1 MDFENVRRIVVIKNV
16 ASNYIEEAI
25 FILRSDS
32 KVENNLLKKDKQLYG
47 KFNNDKDYLIKEAQL
62 IINNYI
68 KECEKNGISYS
79 NSNIRNSTIYN
90 KKLLKS
96 RISINTIINIALF
109 SSLAIL
115 LFFMVKMFF

>member
-32 KVENNLLKKDKQLYG
+32 KVENNLLKKDRQLYG
-47 KFNNDKDYLIKEAQL
+47 KLNNDKDYLIKEAQI

-79 NSNIRNSTIYN
+79 NSNIYN

-96 RISINTIINIALF
+96 RLSINTIINIALF

-115 LFFMVKMFF
+115 LFFLVKVFF

>member
-32 KVENNLLKKDKQLYG
+32 KVENNLLKKDRQLYG
-47 KFNNDKDYLIKEAQL
+47 KLNNDKDYLIKEAQI

-79 NSNIRNSTIYN
+79 NSNIHNSTIYN

-96 RISINTIINIALF
+96 RLSINTIINIALF

-115 LFFMVKMFF
+115 LFFLVKVFF

>member
-1 MDFENVRRIVVIKNV
+1 MDLENVRKIVVIKNV

-47 KFNNDKDYLIKEAQL
+47 KFSNDKDYLIKEAQL

-79 NSNIRNSTIYN
+79 NSKNNNLNNYNS
-90 KKLLKS
+90 KFLKS
-96 RISINTIINIALF
+96 RLSFNIIINIALF
-109 SSLAIL
+109 GSLAIL
-115 LFFMVKMFF
+115 LFFLVKVFF